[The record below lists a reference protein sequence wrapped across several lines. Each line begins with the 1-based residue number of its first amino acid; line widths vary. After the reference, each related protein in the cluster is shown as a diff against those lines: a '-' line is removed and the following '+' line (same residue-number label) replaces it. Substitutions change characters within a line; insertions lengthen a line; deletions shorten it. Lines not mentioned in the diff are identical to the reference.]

1 MEKRFLGIKEMSEYM
16 GVRENTLYAWVY
28 QKKIPY
34 TKIGKLVK
42 FDLHKIETWLQQRA
56 VKPIHWD

>member
-42 FDLHKIETWLQQRA
+42 FDLQKIESWLQQKS